1 MPEMPGIEASIRLED
16 FPYVILSTSL
26 WYKRLI
32 HKSHIP
38 FYQITLKSKAFL
50 PPPQQPNLNYRPCT
64 KMTPKI
70 PNKTTQLRKKLILM
84 AQEILTNL
92 AIKKIL
98 SFVSI
103 A

>member
-1 MPEMPGIEASIRLED
+1 MPEMPGIKASIRLED
-16 FPYVILSTSL
+16 FPYVILSTLL

-50 PPPQQPNLNYRPCT
+50 PPPQQPNLNYRPRT

-70 PNKTTQLRKKLILM
+70 PNSNI
-84 AQEILTNL
+84 
-92 AIKKIL
+92 
-98 SFVSI
+98 SFFCGLCSPSDCSDIPVSAVFQFSVSNI
-103 A
+103 